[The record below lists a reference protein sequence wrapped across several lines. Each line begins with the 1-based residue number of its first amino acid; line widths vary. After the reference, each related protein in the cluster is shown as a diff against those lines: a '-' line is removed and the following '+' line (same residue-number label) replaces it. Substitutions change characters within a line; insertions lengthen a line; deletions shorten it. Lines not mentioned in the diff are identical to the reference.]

1 MPISGNI
8 PPMIGADYR
17 TPGEILAALG
27 EKLRARRISLR
38 LDQVTAAARAGV
50 SVRAW
55 RALERGAGSS
65 LDTFVRAAKAT
76 GFSERL
82 DALIAPPAPTVSP
95 MAMLAV
101 ASKQPQRVRRRADVI

>member
-1 MPISGNI
+1 MTGL
-8 PPMIGADYR
+8 DYR
-17 TPGEILAALG
+17 TPDEILASLG
-27 EKLRARRISLR
+27 AKLRTRRISLG

-50 SVRAW
+50 SLRAW
-55 RALERGAGSS
+55 RDLEHGAGSS

-95 MAMLAV
+95 MAMLAQQQKP
-101 ASKQPQRVRRRADVI
+101 AQRVRASGEPRRPRKPLSR